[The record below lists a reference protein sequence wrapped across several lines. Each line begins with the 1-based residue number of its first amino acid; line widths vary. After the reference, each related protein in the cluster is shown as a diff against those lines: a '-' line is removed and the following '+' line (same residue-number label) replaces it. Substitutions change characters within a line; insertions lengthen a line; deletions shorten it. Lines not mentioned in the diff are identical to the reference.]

1 MENERL
7 KQITSALVEGDEETV
22 GALCEQ
28 CVASKESVQN
38 ILNALIAGMDVVGKG
53 FQDGELFIPEVLVA
67 AMAMTRGME
76 VIKPLMEKSGVE
88 PLGKIVVGTV
98 AGDLHDIGKNL
109 VKMMLVGAGFEVID
123 LGVDVSCE
131 AFVDAVKTYDPVFV
145 GASALLT
152 TTMKEMGELVKAIE
166 AAGLRDKVK
175 ILVGGAPITEEFKNA
190 IGADL
195 YAPDAAQTVIKVK
208 EMLGKRES

>member
-1 MENERL
+1 MENEKL
-7 KQITSALVEGDEETV
+7 KNITSSLIEGDDETV
-22 GALCEQ
+22 SALCRE
-28 CVASKESVQN
+28 CVDSGVEVKD
-38 ILNALIAGMDVVGKG
+38 ILDALISGMNVVGEQFKE
-53 FQDGELFIPEVLVA
+53 GEMYIPEVLVA
-67 AMAMTRGME
+67 AMAMTAGMD
-76 VIKPLMEKSGVE
+76 VIRPLMEESGVE
-88 PLGKIVVGTV
+88 SLGKIVVGTV

-109 VKMMLVGAGFEVID
+109 VKMMLIGAGFEVID

-131 AFVDAVKTYDPVFV
+131 AFVEAVKEYDPVFV

-175 ILVGGAPITEEFKNA
+175 ILVGGAPITEDFKNA

-208 EMLGKRES
+208 EMLGIAQ